1 MWYQAFEFYDRQPP
15 ATEGDMA
22 SFRAPLPEAER
33 ADALRYLDAHAA
45 QLQATAFCLPPHFS
59 IPAELEQLWRYSV
72 SGGISGNGQDF
83 GYFAPAEVVSFYF
96 IYQFWYYAPN
106 LMPIAFDGG
115 GVFYCYDF
123 RQPAPKNPPIVMND
137 SSNLGET
144 DDEIVWMG
152 STLAEVLAKELD
164 N

>member
-1 MWYQAFEFYDRQPP
+1 MWYQAFEFYDWQPP

-22 SFRAPLPEAER
+22 AFRAPLPEAER

-59 IPAELEQLWRYSV
+59 IPAELEQLWQYSV

-83 GYFAPAEVVSFYF
+83 GYFAPVEVVSFYF
-96 IYQFWYYAPN
+96 IYQFWHYAPN

-123 RQPAPKNPPIVMND
+123 RQPC
-137 SSNLGET
+137 T
-144 DDEIVWMG
+144 
-152 STLAEVLAKELD
+152 
-164 N
+164 